1 MHQTLA
7 GSICCKKYG
16 KIKQVE
22 AHSLYTSTKEKGIY
36 IHKLA
41 SKKRHILAFFQPCKL
56 DVEHPVLCEKQ
67 DSIVVTTTSS

>member
-1 MHQTLA
+1 MWQNVMHQTLA

-41 SKKRHILAFFQPCKL
+41 SKKNAHTCLLSAMQVGC
-56 DVEHPVLCEKQ
+56 
-67 DSIVVTTTSS
+67 